1 MPAPNPKRDKVLKY
15 LRQSFPYKDA
25 LTSWDGRVYPYELVR
40 EAVYNLRDNGPE
52 FLRVLHYYLFTP
64 LSRTRIAEEV
74 CYDASTV
81 KRKLDIAADH
91 IMQYLEHHDLPTH
104 ALFEVRDPD
113 SREVEQRRFP
123 KTFHTL
129 I

>member
-15 LRQSFPYKDA
+15 LRQSFPYKDP
-25 LTSWDGRVYPYELVR
+25 LTSWDGRVYSYELVR

-91 IMQYLEHHDLPTH
+91 IMQYLEHHDFSND
-104 ALFEVRDPD
+104 AVFEVRDPD
-113 SREVEQRRFP
+113 TKQVEHRRFP
-123 KTFHTL
+123 KTFHQL